1 MDYNYYEEDD
11 CFDDVVCDKCGARKK
26 LGVDKVYAEHGKEQE
41 YADDGSLVP
50 THIYTC
56 LDCKIQENRIHFN
69 NMALNAIDFSRRLD
83 NLQKDLNTIKEQ
95 QREDMKILFNILF
108 KILFISIFMP
118 FICLVIVYF
127 N

>member
-1 MDYNYYEEDD
+1 MDYNYYEADD

-26 LGVDKVYAEHGKEQE
+26 LGVDKVYAERGRGEE
-41 YADDGSLVP
+41 YTDDGSLVP

-83 NLQKDLNTIKEQ
+83 NLQKDLDTVKQ
-95 QREDMKILFNILF
+95 QQITDSKILF
-108 KILFISIFMP
+108 KILFVVILMP
-118 FICLVIVYF
+118 WVCLMVVYF
-127 N
+127 ILF